1 MLYARQMNRRTKT
14 SHAVHLAA
22 VLLLGATHCAFAQ
35 TYPSKPIRMVVP
47 FPAGGSADIVA
58 RAFNQRLS
66 AVLGQSIVVD
76 NRSGADGMIGAEM
89 VARSPAD
96 GYTLLF
102 ASTGPLVI
110 NPVLN
115 AKMAYDI
122 TKDFAPITVVVQNP
136 MCLVVHPSLPAK
148 SVKELVAFAKAR
160 PGQLNFASAGVGNA
174 LHLAGE
180 IFKTQT
186 GTNIVHVPYKGTAPA
201 VTDVIAGN
209 AHMMISSI
217 PVMLGPIRAGRL
229 RPLAVASN
237 ARIALLPDVPTMREA
252 GLEKFNA
259 NSWYGLLAPARTPR
273 EIVTRLNTESVK
285 ILRSTEMREYLAQ
298 QGAEAVGNTPEE
310 FAKHIE
316 SELAK
321 WARAV
326 KAAGVKPE

>member
-1 MLYARQMNRRTKT
+1 MKLPTRTAF
-14 SHAVHLAA
+14 HALGVIGLLLLAA
-22 VLLLGATHCAFAQ
+22 APSTLAQ
-35 TYPSKPIRMVVP
+35 TYPGKPLRMVVP

-58 RAFNQRLS
+58 RALNQRLS
-66 AVLGQSIVVD
+66 AALGQPVVVD

-89 VARSPAD
+89 VAKSPPD

-122 TKDFAPITVVVQNP
+122 VKDFAPITVVVQNP
-136 MCLVVHPSLPAK
+136 MCLVVHPSLPVK
-148 SVKELVAFAKAR
+148 SVMELGAFAKAR
-160 PGQLNFASAGVGNA
+160 PGQLNFASAGIGNA

-180 IFKTQT
+180 IFKSQT
-186 GTNIVHVPYKGTAPA
+186 GTDIVHVPYKGTAPA
-201 VTDVIAGN
+201 VTDVMAGN
-209 AHMMISSI
+209 SHMMISSI
-217 PVMLGPIRAGRL
+217 PVMLGPIKAGRL
-229 RPLAVASN
+229 RPLAVAAN
-237 ARIALLPDVPTMREA
+237 ARMALLPDVPTMREA

-259 NSWYGLLAPARTPR
+259 NSWYGLLAPAGTPR
-273 EIVTRLNTESVK
+273 EIVTRLNTESVR
-285 ILRSTEMREYLAQ
+285 ILRSTEMREYLAT

-310 FAKHIE
+310 FSRHIQ

-326 KAAGVKPE
+326 KAAGVKPQ